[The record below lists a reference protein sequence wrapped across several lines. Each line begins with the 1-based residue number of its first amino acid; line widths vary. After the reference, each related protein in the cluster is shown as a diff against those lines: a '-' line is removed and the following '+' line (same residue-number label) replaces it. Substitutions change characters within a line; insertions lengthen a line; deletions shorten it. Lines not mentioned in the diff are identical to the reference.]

1 MVVCSDADVKSLQLQ
16 LGLASPEQ
24 KDADKSALIS
34 GKDSNS
40 KFQMVSNDI
49 ALRNQYYFVNVDC
62 IELVY

>member
-1 MVVCSDADVKSLQLQ
+1 MAVCSDADVKSLQLQ

-49 ALRNQYYFVNVDC
+49 ELRNEY
-62 IELVY
+62 L